1 MQQNVDDILVDEI
14 DGRLDDLFAEDKG
27 PQKADGK
34 SSGIK
39 DYPLKELKAVILSI
53 DWEIT
58 DDAMKRLAVQVAA
71 LKKRYKDDKIVFIL
85 LQLLGSIGE
94 YIRVSRGK
102 SHPDSFKFL
111 NSLFKK
117 LDKIVCTKDLSEDEK
132 RKILSVEVNKYKVLK
147 GKLTPPK
154 PIVQKTK
161 QVNPGTKT
169 KVDKTDAL
177 PIEVFSDAM
186 DQIRELIRSE
196 FKALREELRLL
207 RERK

>member
-1 MQQNVDDILVDEI
+1 MPQNVDDILVDEI
-14 DGRLDDLFAEDKG
+14 DGRLDNLFAEDKD
-27 PQKADGK
+27 PQKADGV
-34 SSGIK
+34 SGDIK

-58 DDAMKRLAVQVAA
+58 DDAMKRLADQVVA
-71 LKKRYKDDKIVFIL
+71 LKKRYKDDKIVFVL

-117 LDKIVCTKDLSEDEK
+117 LDKIVCTKGLSEAEK
-132 RKILSVEVNKYKVLK
+132 KKILSVEVNKYKVLK
-147 GKLTPPK
+147 GKLTPQK
-154 PIVQKTK
+154 PIAQKRK
-161 QVNPGTKT
+161 EVKPVTKT
-169 KVDKTDAL
+169 KVDKTDVL

-186 DQIRELIRSE
+186 DQIRQLIRSE

-207 RERK
+207 REKK

>member
-14 DGRLDDLFAEDKG
+14 DGRLDDLFAEDKD
-27 PQKADGK
+27 PQKADGE
-34 SSGIK
+34 SGDTK

-58 DDAMKRLAVQVAA
+58 DDAMKRLADQVVG
-71 LKKRYKDDKIVFIL
+71 LKKRYKDDKVLVIL

-94 YIRVSRGK
+94 YIRVSKGK

-117 LDKIVCTKDLSEDEK
+117 LDKIVCTKDISEAEK
-132 RKILSVEVNKYKVLK
+132 KKIISLEVNNYKVLK
-147 GKLTPPK
+147 GKLTP
-154 PIVQKTK
+154 QKSVTQKKK
-161 QVNPGTKT
+161 QVKPVTKT
-169 KVDKTDAL
+169 KVDQTDVV

-186 DQIRELIRSE
+186 DQIRQLIRSE

>member
-1 MQQNVDDILVDEI
+1 MQENIEDVLVDEI
-14 DGRLDDLFAEDKG
+14 DGRLDDLFDEDKT
-27 PQKADGK
+27 PQKADGE
-34 SSGIK
+34 SSDTK
-39 DYPLKELKAVILSI
+39 EYPFKELKAVILSI

-58 DDAMKRLAVQVAA
+58 DDVMKRLANQVAG

-117 LDKIVCTKDLSEDEK
+117 LDKVVCTKGLSESEK
-132 RKILSVEVNKYKVLK
+132 KKILSVEVNKYKVLK
-147 GKLTPPK
+147 DKLSSQEYVP
-154 PIVQKTK
+154 QGGK
-161 QVNPGTKT
+161 QVKT
-169 KVDKTDAL
+169 EVKKKVGKTDVL
-177 PIEVFSDAM
+177 PIEVFADAM
-186 DQIRELIRSE
+186 DQIRQLIRSE
-196 FKALREELRLL
+196 FDSLREELKLR

>member
-1 MQQNVDDILVDEI
+1 MQENIDDLLVDEI
-14 DGRLDDLFAEDKG
+14 DGRLDDLFAEDKIT
-27 PQKADGK
+27 QKADGE
-34 SSGIK
+34 SSEVK
-39 DYPLKELKAVILSI
+39 EYPLKELKAVILSI

-58 DDAMKRLAVQVAA
+58 DDVMKRLANQVVG

-117 LDKIVCTKDLSEDEK
+117 LDKVVCTKGLSESEK
-132 RKILSVEVNKYKVLK
+132 KKILSVEVNKYKVLK
-147 GKLTPPK
+147 DKLSSQKFVPQQGKQEKLEVK
-154 PIVQKTK
+154 NKT
-161 QVNPGTKT
+161 G
-169 KVDKTDAL
+169 KTDVL
-177 PIEVFSDAM
+177 PIEVFADAM
-186 DQIRELIRSE
+186 DQIRQLIRSE
-196 FKALREELRLL
+196 FKALREEIRLQ

>member
-1 MQQNVDDILVDEI
+1 MQENVDDLLVDEI
-14 DGRLDDLFAEDKG
+14 DGRLDDLFAEDKI
-27 PQKADGK
+27 PQKDDGEGDDTK
-34 SSGIK
+34 E
-39 DYPLKELKAVILSI
+39 YPFKELKAVILSI

-58 DDAMKRLAVQVAA
+58 DDVMKRLANQVVG

-117 LDKIVCTKDLSEDEK
+117 LDKVVCTEGLSESK
-132 RKILSVEVNKYKVLK
+132 KKKILAVEVNKYKVLK
-147 GKLTPPK
+147 EKLSSQKYVPQEGK
-154 PIVQKTK
+154 QAKTEVTNK
-161 QVNPGTKT
+161 AG
-169 KVDKTDAL
+169 KTDVL
-177 PIEVFSDAM
+177 PIEVFADAM
-186 DQIRELIRSE
+186 DQIRKLIQSE
-196 FKALREELRLL
+196 FNSLREELKLR